1 MRSGKLVKDRGVA
14 FSRRHLLEMQ
24 LVGGDEDDAA
34 WLEGGGLK
42 FHTTADKAFAM
53 AQQRF
58 KDSEAVGG
66 AGP

>member
-14 FSRRHLLEMQ
+14 FSRRHLL
-24 LVGGDEDDAA
+24 GGDEDDAA